1 MQRNAKCVK
10 IHTCIIILRSNAMLS
25 KKDILKNAKEAA
37 LFLKEKVA
45 SIPETAIVLGS
56 GLGDF
61 ADNFEKTA
69 VFSYSAIPHFPVST
83 APDHKG
89 NLVFA
94 KINEKPILIMQ
105 GRLHY
110 YEGYSMDEIVFPIR
124 VMRLLGVK
132 NIILTN
138 AVGAINEDY
147 KTGSLMLIRDHIKF
161 FNDTPLRGENIDEFG
176 PRFNDLSDLYTKN
189 LRDLVKNAAQELNI
203 SLFEGVY
210 SYMPGPCFETPAEI
224 KMLKTLGAD
233 VVGMSTV
240 PEAICASHAGINVLG
255 LSFITNMAAGIYEKI
270 EDLKYTQ
277 DSLDDFKKLCCNI
290 IDRI

>member
-1 MQRNAKCVK
+1 
-10 IHTCIIILRSNAMLS
+10 MLL
-25 KKDILKNAKEAA
+25 KKDILENAKKAA
-37 LFLKEKVA
+37 GFLKEKVTA
-45 SIPETAIVLGS
+45 IPETAIVLGS

-61 ADNFEKTA
+61 ADSFEKII
-69 VFSYSAIPHFPVST
+69 SIPYSSIPHFPVST

-94 KINEKPILIMQ
+94 KHGEKNALIMQ

-124 VMRLLGVK
+124 VMKLLGVK

-138 AVGAINEDY
+138 AAGAINKDF

-176 PRFNDLSDLYTKN
+176 SRFNDLSDLYTKA
-189 LRDLVKNAAQELNI
+189 LRKKVKVSAKELNI
-203 SLFEGVY
+203 PLFEGVY

-240 PEAICASHAGINVLG
+240 PEAICASHAGLNVLG

-277 DSLDDFKKLCCNI
+277 DSLDNFTKLCFKI
-290 IDRI
+290 LDEI